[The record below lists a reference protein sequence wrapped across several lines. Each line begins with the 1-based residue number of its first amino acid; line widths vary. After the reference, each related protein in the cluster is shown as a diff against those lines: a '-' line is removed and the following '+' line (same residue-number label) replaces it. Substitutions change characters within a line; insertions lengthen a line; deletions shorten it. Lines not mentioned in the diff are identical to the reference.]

1 MRLLHTLESAQ
12 LYLSFLHNWCI
23 LLLDAQVSQ
32 LMMTPPTVHYPTN
45 TFLHP
50 LCFLPP
56 LQVVILKS
64 CQQRGLPLSDF
75 FAYEKSYLSSIWS
88 NSVFYSV
95 EFFHLFS
102 CYLPGWADKIM
113 QIASNHCIFI
123 LHAASQLKN
132 VPLKQA
138 IPNDRHDISVL
149 SLSFFFYT
157 FGKCNSTQ
165 WYWVVLKAM

>member
-1 MRLLHTLESAQ
+1 MHKSLNL
-12 LYLSFLHNWCI
+12 WWP
-23 LLLDAQVSQ
+23 
-32 LMMTPPTVHYPTN
+32 PPTVHYPTN

-50 LCFLPP
+50 LCCLPP

-138 IPNDRHDISVL
+138 IANDRHDISVL